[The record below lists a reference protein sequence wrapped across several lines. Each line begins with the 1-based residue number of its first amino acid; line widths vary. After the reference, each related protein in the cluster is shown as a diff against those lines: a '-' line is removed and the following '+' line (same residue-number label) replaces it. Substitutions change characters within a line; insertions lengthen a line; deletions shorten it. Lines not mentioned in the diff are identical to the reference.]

1 MSPSTPPNHTIRGS
15 LSSTSYVKRHRNHLH
30 HSPLSNKHHYSTIGI
45 TTQHSL
51 LVLHR
56 VDLHQRQL
64 SGDGVLVRLVHRPVQ
79 NHLIHDVVHL
89 LQIEHHLLLR
99 NPLSCEM
106 QDISSSVYASP
117 PNTTPTSFEKYISKV
132 STKASMKDIRE
143 RTFCR

>member
-1 MSPSTPPNHTIRGS
+1 MERILGVRPSRNKQSHES
-15 LSSTSYVKRHRNHLH
+15 RH
-30 HSPLSNKHHYSTIGI
+30 STIGI

-99 NPLSCEM
+99 NPLPCEM
-106 QDISSSVYASP
+106 QDMSNSVYASP